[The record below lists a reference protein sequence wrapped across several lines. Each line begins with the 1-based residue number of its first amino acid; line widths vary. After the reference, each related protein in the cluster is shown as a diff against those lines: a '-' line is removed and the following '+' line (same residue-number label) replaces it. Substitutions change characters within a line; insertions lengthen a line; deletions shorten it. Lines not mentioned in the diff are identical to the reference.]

1 MLIKIFFN
9 TVCSLLMSRKQYIKH
24 RHSDVTKIHMA
35 DKDIVKAVTAALDEE
50 HNSQRNFR
58 QSVDLTIN
66 LKDVDMNEPS
76 NRIDEEVLLPH
87 GRGKPAT
94 VGVFATGE
102 MALQAKAVADAVF
115 QPDEIEEIAGDVKQA
130 KKLAEDFDFFT
141 AEAPLMPTIG
151 KTLGR
156 FFGPRGKMPRPL
168 PPTADIEAEVQKL
181 RDTVRLRSRSKTTF
195 HCLVGKEDMEP
206 ESLADNIQ
214 AVLKVLEEK
223 LERGPMNIKSVYV
236 KTTMGTPVRVI

>member
-1 MLIKIFFN
+1 MAKNNF
-9 TVCSLLMSRKQYIKH
+9 YIRH

-35 DKDIVKAVTAALDEE
+35 DKDIVKAVTTALDEE
-50 HNSQRNFR
+50 HNPQRNFL
-58 QSVDLTIN
+58 QSIDLNIN

-76 NRIDEEVLLPH
+76 NRIDEEVHLPH
-87 GRGKPAT
+87 GRGEPAK

-102 MALQAKAVADAVF
+102 MALHAKDAADAVF
-115 QPDEIEEIAGDVKQA
+115 QPDQIEEIAGDTKRA
-130 KKLAEDFDFFT
+130 KNLAEDFDFFT

-168 PPTADIEAEVQKL
+168 PPTADIAAEVQKL
-181 RDTVRLRSRSKTTF
+181 RETVRLRSRSKTTF
-195 HCLVGKEDMEP
+195 HCLVGKEGMEP
-206 ESLADNIQ
+206 EALADNIQ

-223 LERGPMNIKSVYV
+223 LERGRMNIKSVYV
-236 KTTMGTPVRVI
+236 KTTMGTPVRAI